1 MEGLFHWNYFLYS
14 ALLCQLTWNVCI
26 CKLKVIWI
34 SKKSLLTWEQVLLL
48 FCAACLPSPHCLIPQ
63 YSSKAESQ
71 KEQHV
76 PLYLSFFP
84 SAFLLLFSENSSKD
98 CVRRLFTRSVHL
110 PFFLI
115 EESTFYFR
123 CMCYG
128 CPRRL
133 CELQPSCSWA
143 GWPFG
148 THCPP
153 TGSPRQGPRSV
164 ATAEDYMPQMKGAKI
179 PEGALLVSLQEKWAC
194 SCLEQPWRCFTAQW
208 CQAVWCARVW
218 PQSCAHTTAPQ
229 SSTKLHRAPGSLT
242 PPKLSKEAWSR
253 SLSWCQMQVFAP
265 PSTALEVKAAPT
277 SSVSTSKDR
286 QAHLCNPDKHHAGDS
301 EDQGRWAAF
310 HFCFLCF
317 R

>member
-1 MEGLFHWNYFLYS
+1 MESLFYWNYFLYS
-14 ALLCQLTWNVCI
+14 ALLCQLT

-48 FCAACLPSPHCLIPQ
+48 FCAACLPSPHCLTSW
-63 YSSKAESQ
+63 YSGKAQSQ

-84 SAFLLLFSENSSKD
+84 SAFLLLFGENSSKD
-98 CVRRLFTRSVHL
+98 CVRRLFIKSVHL

-115 EESTFYFR
+115 EESTFYFH

-133 CELQPSCSWA
+133 CELQPSCSRA

-153 TGSPRQGPRSV
+153 QAAQDKGPTLWLQPRITCPKWKVQK
-164 ATAEDYMPQMKGAKI
+164 Q
-179 PEGALLVSLQEKWAC
+179 PEGALSVSLQEKWAC
-194 SCLEQPWRCFTAQW
+194 SHLEQPWRCFTAQW

-218 PQSCAHTTAPQ
+218 PQPCAHTTAPQ
-229 SSTKLHRAPGSLT
+229 SSTKLHKAPGSLT
-242 PPKLSKEAWSR
+242 PPKLSKGAWPR
-253 SLSWCQMQVFAP
+253 SLSWCQTQVFAP
-265 PSTALEVKAAPT
+265 PSTVLWRWTQHQPPAYPLPG
-277 SSVSTSKDR
+277 
-286 QAHLCNPDKHHAGDS
+286 QASPLV
-301 EDQGRWAAF
+301 
-310 HFCFLCF
+310 
-317 R
+317 